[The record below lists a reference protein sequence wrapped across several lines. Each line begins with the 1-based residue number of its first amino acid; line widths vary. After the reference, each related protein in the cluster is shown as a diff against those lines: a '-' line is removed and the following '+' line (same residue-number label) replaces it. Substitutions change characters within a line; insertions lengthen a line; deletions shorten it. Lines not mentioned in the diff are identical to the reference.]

1 MLKVK
6 KNIYVAIPKNN
17 EITKQTIEVKQAI
30 QKKEEEKNKKQNK
43 TINDYTKLLQSMKKE
58 FQKLALE
65 NEILKKKLKKTRR

>member
-17 EITKQTIEVKQAI
+17 ETTKQTIEVKQAI

-43 TINDYTKLLQSMKKE
+43 TINDYTKLIQSMKKE

>member
-1 MLKVK
+1 MQKVK

-43 TINDYTKLLQSMKKE
+43 TINDYTKLIQSMKKE

>member
-30 QKKEEEKNKKQNK
+30 QKKRRRKKQK
-43 TINDYTKLLQSMKKE
+43 TKQN
-58 FQKLALE
+58 
-65 NEILKKKLKKTRR
+65 N

>member
-43 TINDYTKLLQSMKKE
+43 TINDYTKLIQSMKKE

-65 NEILKKKLKKTRR
+65 KEILKKKLKKTRR

>member
-17 EITKQTIEVKQAI
+17 KITKKTIEVKQAI

-43 TINDYTKLLQSMKKE
+43 TINDYTKLIQSMKKE

>member
-30 QKKEEEKNKKQNK
+30 QKKEEKKNKKQNK
-43 TINDYTKLLQSMKKE
+43 TINDYTKLIQSMKKQ

>member
-43 TINDYTKLLQSMKKE
+43 TINDYTKLIQSMKKQ

>member
-43 TINDYTKLLQSMKKE
+43 TINDYTKLIQSMKKE

>member
-43 TINDYTKLLQSMKKE
+43 TINDYTKLIQSMKKE

-65 NEILKKKLKKTRR
+65 NEILKKK

>member
-43 TINDYTKLLQSMKKE
+43 TINDYTKLIQSMKKQ

-65 NEILKKKLKKTRR
+65 NEVLKKKLKKTRR